1 MVLGKIGP
9 HRWDWPSVGSNL
21 FFVSHEE
28 RFRVVGLAFG
38 LYCAGVT
45 WSGRRDGRIVLI
57 GMALLFFPRGLVV
70 CFALSDPLTVDLKQL
85 EHDRTCRLRLTSI
98 TK

>member
-9 HRWDWPSVGSNL
+9 HRWDWSSVGSNL
-21 FFVSHEE
+21 FSYLTKSGSA
-28 RFRVVGLAFG
+28 VVGLAFG

-45 WSGRRDGRIVLI
+45 WSGEARWKDCVDRDGVVVFSL
-57 GMALLFFPRGLVV
+57 AAWYV

-85 EHDRTCRLRLTSI
+85 EHDSNLAVYA
-98 TK
+98 